1 MTELQ
6 TMKVQLQGALDTIE
20 AYESKPTKAE
30 SARVRKVL
38 GEIKKGVTPLR
49 AALVTADKA

>member
-38 GEIKKGVTPLR
+38 GEIK
-49 AALVTADKA
+49 